1 MSASYE
7 ERTISADA
15 ARHVVEVARQLAEK
29 LGTPMSI
36 AVVDAA
42 GVMKAFLR
50 MDGAKRLSVD
60 SAQQKAYTAAA
71 SAFPTKAYYD
81 AKRDDADVVLLALL
95 PGATA
100 FGGGH
105 PIVEGGV
112 VIGGVGVGGGTAEE
126 DAEIA
131 AAAAASIT

>member
-1 MSASYE
+1 MTASIE
-7 ERTISADA
+7 QRTISSEA
-15 ARHVVEVARQLAEK
+15 ALRVLEVARQQAEE
-29 LGTPMSI
+29 LGVPMSI

-42 GVMKAFLR
+42 GVLKAFHR

-60 SAQQKAYTAAA
+60 SCQAKAYTAAA
-71 SAFPTKAYYD
+71 SGFPTKQYYELKKD
-81 AKRDDADVVLLALL
+81 TPEVVLISLL

-105 PIVEGGV
+105 PIVEDGV
-112 VIGGVGVGGGTAEE
+112 VIGGVGLGGGSADQ

-131 AAAAASIT
+131 AAAAASIG